1 VLEAEPEVAEQQSG
15 PGRAG
20 LWVMGLVGG
29 LVPSPS
35 ALLLLLAA
43 VALGKAWFGIILV
56 VAFGVGMAATLAFV
70 GLVAR
75 DLVLRLE
82 RVAAGRG
89 LLGGPV
95 RSILSYGAAAGVCA
109 IGAVIVLRTAAGL
122 AS

>member
-1 VLEAEPEVAEQQSG
+1 VEAEPEEERT

-43 VALGKAWFGIILV
+43 VALGKAWFGIAV
-56 VAFGVGMAATLAFV
+56 VVGFGLGMAATLAFV
-70 GLVAR
+70 GIVAR

-82 RVAAGRG
+82 RLAAGRG

-95 RSILSYGAAAGVCA
+95 RTVLAYGAATSVCG
-109 IGAVIVLRTAAGL
+109 IGGIIVVRTALGL